1 MFIIRILKDL
11 FHYLFQFLALVGLR
25 CCMWAFCSCSEWGLL
40 SSCGAGLLNAVTS
53 PVAETGSVVGGSG
66 MLEHSSV
73 VVAFWLSCPMAC
85 GIFPDQGS
93 NPGLLYWQADS
104 LPESPGKPY
113 YPHFYK

>member
-1 MFIIRILKDL
+1 M
-11 FHYLFQFLALVGLR
+11 VGLFVAA
-25 CCMWAFCSCSEWGLL
+25 CGLSVVVVSGGYSLVVVQGLL
-40 SSCGAGLLNAVTS
+40 IAVTS
-53 PVAETGSVVGGSG
+53 LVAETGSVVGGSG
-66 MLEHSSV
+66 TLERSSV

-93 NPGLLYWQADS
+93 NPGLLHWQTDS

>member
-73 VVAFWLSCPMAC
+73 VVAFWLS
-85 GIFPDQGS
+85 
-93 NPGLLYWQADS
+93 
-104 LPESPGKPY
+104 
-113 YPHFYK
+113 